1 MNTKT
6 VTGQMS
12 NSRKLTEAAIMV
24 AIATVLSILKLVSLP
39 YGGSVTIASMLP
51 IVIIGYRHGIKW
63 GLLSGLVFGVI
74 QQLLGINT
82 LSYATSWKAAIAI
95 ILLDYIIAFM
105 VAGLG
110 GIFKEK
116 AKQPTALL
124 LGSIL
129 ICVLRYI
136 CHVISGATVWAGL
149 SIPDKAAL
157 AYSCSYNATYMIPET
172 IVTAL
177 LAYYVG
183 SVLDFRSETLRYYAV
198 KSEEKLP
205 VTKIIAGVVIA
216 GALIFDT
223 VSVFSK
229 LQNAESGEFDI
240 TGLGT
245 VNWLPIVIVSIC
257 AAVIAALLFTV
268 LGSKKTQR
276 T

>member
-1 MNTKT
+1 MSTKT

-51 IVIIGYRHGIKW
+51 IVIIGYRHGIRW

-172 IVTAL
+172 IVTVL

>member
-51 IVIIGYRHGIKW
+51 IVIIGYRHGIRW